1 MSDEPSLPVRALI
14 RARLILAIG
23 MCIVGVVWFCQGM
36 GWLKGSFMT
45 GDNTYTYLGAALAVA
60 GAALLGWHVKASRAD

>member
-1 MSDEPSLPVRALI
+1 MSDDPSVARRAVI
-14 RARLILAIG
+14 RTRFIIAIG

-45 GDNTYTYLGAALAVA
+45 GDNTYTFLGAALAVVGGGLIA
-60 GAALLGWHVKASRAD
+60 WHIRSGRS